1 VAGGRMLIG
10 SAVGL
15 EAAPERR
22 RAVMGSRA
30 AAQQLGYFLGSS
42 VAGGALAVGGYP
54 LFGFALAALFAAST
68 VPFLVGDPGRRT
80 TLRVVLLEPPC

>member
-1 VAGGRMLIG
+1 MLIG

-42 VAGGALAVGGYP
+42 VAGGALAFGGYP